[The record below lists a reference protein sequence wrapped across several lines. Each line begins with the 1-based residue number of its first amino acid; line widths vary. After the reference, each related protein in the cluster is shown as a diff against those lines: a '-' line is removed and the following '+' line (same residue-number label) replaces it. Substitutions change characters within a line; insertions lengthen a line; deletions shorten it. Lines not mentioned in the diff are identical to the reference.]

1 MRAITGA
8 MPAPSPKVLPRAR
21 TDGIDVLQVV
31 ADYWA
36 LTKPEVNFLIV
47 ITTLAGFCLGYP
59 AGQRFNFLLLVHTL
73 LGTLLVASGTAT
85 LNQLMEW
92 RFDAL
97 MRRTAQ
103 RPLPSGRVK
112 PLHAFWFG
120 SSLAAAGGLYLAL
133 GVNTLASALALL
145 TLAAYLGLYTPLKR
159 RTPIC
164 VLVGAIP
171 GAMPPAIGWA
181 AARGALG
188 LEAWVLCAI
197 VFLWQFPHFMA
208 IAWMYREDYAR
219 AEYLVLPQ
227 DGRQGRF
234 VAWQLLLPCVALFP
248 ASIAPI
254 ILSHGGAV
262 HLVGALV
269 LDSAFA
275 FYAVRLAFRRS
286 NALARRLLIASVLY
300 LPALFTL
307 LMILNVGQL

>member
-8 MPAPSPKVLPRAR
+8 MPAPTSTVLPRTRNAR
-21 TDGIDVLQVV
+21 FDILGVM

-47 ITTLAGFCLGYP
+47 LTTLAGFYLGYP
-59 AGQRFNFLLLVHTL
+59 AGERFNFLLLVHTL

-85 LNQLMEW
+85 LNQLMER

-97 MRRTAQ
+97 MHRTAR
-103 RPLPSGRVK
+103 RPLPAGRVK
-112 PLHAFWFG
+112 PLRAFWFG
-120 SSLAAAGGLYLAL
+120 ILLAAAGGLYLAL
-133 GVNTLASALALL
+133 EANSLASALALL
-145 TLAAYLGLYTPLKR
+145 TLAAYLGLYTPMKR
-159 RTPIC
+159 RSPFC
-164 VLVGAIP
+164 VLLGAMP

-219 AEYLVLPQ
+219 AAYLVLPQ
-227 DGRQGRF
+227 EGRRGRF
-234 VAWQLLLPCVALFP
+234 VVWQLLLPSVLLIP

-254 ILSHGGAV
+254 AMSHGGAGYV
-262 HLVGALV
+262 IGALV

-275 FYAVRLAFRRS
+275 LYAVRLAFRQS
-286 NALARRLLIASVLY
+286 NALAHRLLMASIFY
-300 LPALFTL
+300 LPAIFIL
-307 LMILNVGQL
+307 LMIPKVAQL